1 VARSRGADELIDYK
15 EESIRDRVRALTA
28 GKGADVVYDP
38 VGGDAFDQALRAVN
52 WEARMLVI
60 GFAAGRIQAVPA
72 NLILVKNISRKRRMA
87 REQDMKQ
94 TRKKH
99 GAQPQAAGPQF
110 RERPSKARFAPDSP
124 LEGNGFEPSVP
135 RERDYAFQDRP
146 VRSLR
151 QFRSRDGDNFRQAG
165 GGTDLG
171 RPASRQ
177 INRRRCVK
185 RLTHVPGLAS
195 LAISGSAPGCAWG
208 PACYGGRHAEDQSM
222 EPQHA
227 EGRARPALAR
237 GAPSA

>member
-1 VARSRGADELIDYK
+1 MSSTRGRARRSAAGAGRASWARSLPLRLAPR
-15 EESIRDRVRALTA
+15 SNWTA
-28 GKGADVVYDP
+28 E
-38 VGGDAFDQALRAVN
+38 R
-52 WEARMLVI
+52 LV
-60 GFAAGRIQAVPA
+60 GFAPEI
-72 NLILVKNISRKRRMA
+72 
-87 REQDMKQ
+87 
-94 TRKKH
+94 
-99 GAQPQAAGPQF
+99 
-110 RERPSKARFAPDSP
+110 RFAPDSP
-124 LEGNGFEPSVP
+124 LEGDGFEPSVP

-185 RLTHVPGLAS
+185 WLTHVPGLAS
-195 LAISGSAPGCAWG
+195 IAISGSAPGCAWG

>member
-1 VARSRGADELIDYK
+1 MPPH
-15 EESIRDRVRALTA
+15 
-28 GKGADVVYDP
+28 VVIVYP
-38 VGGDAFDQALRAVN
+38 PPF
-52 WEARMLVI
+52 
-60 GFAAGRIQAVPA
+60 GRLQRRLEGLSKTDWGSKQAVVIEPEP
-72 NLILVKNISRKRRMA
+72 RRQSH
-87 REQDMKQ
+87 RRSCLSQIK
-94 TRKKH
+94 
-99 GAQPQAAGPQF
+99 
-110 RERPSKARFAPDSP
+110 FATDSP
-124 LEGNGFEPSVP
+124 LEGDGFEPSVP

-185 RLTHVPGLAS
+185 WLTHVPGLAS
-195 LAISGSAPGCAWG
+195 IAISGSAPGCAWG